1 MGFGNG
7 PRNCIGLFLKWKT
20 LDSFQFHYFY
30 LKNNKGLKFAMIE
43 IKFALFKL
51 LRTFEILPSKN
62 TPECL
67 EFVEGT
73 VRVPINGINV
83 QLKRRNLIPK

>member
-1 MGFGNG
+1 
-7 PRNCIGLFLKWKT
+7 
-20 LDSFQFHYFY
+20 
-30 LKNNKGLKFAMIE
+30 MIE